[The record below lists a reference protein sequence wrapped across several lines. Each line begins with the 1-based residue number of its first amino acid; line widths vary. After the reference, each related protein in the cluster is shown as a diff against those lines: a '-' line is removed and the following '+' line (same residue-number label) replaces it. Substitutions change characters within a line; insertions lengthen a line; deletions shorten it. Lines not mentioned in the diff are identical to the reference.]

1 MKREDIVKAAK
12 LCLNTNSLLG
22 PNDDCCEQCPFGDKD
37 DDVIGCCESFLEAV
51 CNMNFDDPSSE
62 VIKISKDHM
71 KNFSTVYP
79 TRALQLQIAQE
90 ECNEL
95 AVAISKLNRAD
106 EEDKYLQGDHNYKEL
121 RANLV
126 EEVAHVAIMLC
137 MLKLRFGITQKEI
150 DAECLK
156 KDVKYGFTE
165 PFEQK
170 KDSNGGNK
178 VDPAWLPFYRG
189 EKVKIFAQLLPF
201 NFSSILNYASCWH
214 YDVTIKSDE
223 KSFSMSPC
231 GVSRR
236 ENTMSITHGE
246 NIFRF
251 IKSDHD
257 YWTYDRCYRR
267 SYER

>member
-1 MKREDIVKAAK
+1 MKHEDIVKAAK
-12 LCLNTNSLLG
+12 LCLNANSLLG

-51 CNMNFDDPSSE
+51 SNMDFDDPSSE
-62 VIKISKDHM
+62 VIKISKEHM
-71 KNFSTVYP
+71 KHVTSIYP

-95 AVAISKLNRAD
+95 AVSISKLNRAN
-106 EEDKYLQGDHNYKEL
+106 EGDKYLQGDHKYEEL

-126 EEVAHVAIMLC
+126 EEVSHVAIILC
-137 MLKLRFGITQKEI
+137 MLKGRFGITQEEI

-156 KDVKYGFTE
+156 KDVKYGFVK
-165 PFEQK
+165 PSEQK

-178 VDPAWLPFYRG
+178 VDPAWLPFHRG
-189 EKVKIFAQLLPF
+189 EKVKIFAQLLQF
-201 NFSSILNYASCWH
+201 NLSPILNYASCWR

-231 GVSRR
+231 SISRR
-236 ENTMSITHGE
+236 ENTMSVTHGE

-251 IKSDHD
+251 VKSDFD
-257 YWTYDRCYRR
+257 YWTYDGCYRR
-267 SYER
+267 PHEC